1 MTVVP
6 DCILQE
12 FLFGTSV
19 AHGGIFMATIRR
31 RNGRYHVQLRK
42 EGYPS
47 ITKTFTSISVARKWA
62 KGAETDMA
70 FALGI

>member
-1 MTVVP
+1 
-6 DCILQE
+6 
-12 FLFGTSV
+12 
-19 AHGGIFMATIRR
+19 MATIRKR
-31 RNGRYHVQLRK
+31 GSRYNVQIRK